1 MQMKPNSTLRRFQAG
16 FSLMELLIVMVI
28 IVVLVAIGIPISKN
42 MRANAQRNQCLQQV
56 RSWGVAIAGY
66 AADHDGRVQWRNWA
80 QISWVEADAS
90 PYNHYWTGGSI
101 SFEDRQDE
109 GAFANQLRMRR
120 CPATPMVDKTKNPT
134 PNYSMI
140 RPTYN
145 GTIVSEIVYPLSRLR
160 NPSRF
165 IMMIEALDN
174 NGNTPIIS
182 GAELATKV
190 KPLTQK
196 GTLLRHNTFT
206 VNTLFGDYSVR
217 PMTWKE
223 LEKGSAYWTQ
233 M

>member
-1 MQMKPNSTLRRFQAG
+1 MQIKPYPTFRRLQEG
-16 FSLMELLIVMVI
+16 FSLMELLVVMVI
-28 IVVLVAIGIPISKN
+28 IVVLVAIGIPVSKN

-56 RSWGVAIAGY
+56 RAWGVAIAGY
-66 AADHDGRVQWRNWA
+66 AADHDGKVIWKNWA
-80 QISWVEADAS
+80 QISWDETGAS

-101 SFEDRQDE
+101 SFEDRKDE
-109 GAFANQLRMRR
+109 GAFTVQLAMRH
-120 CPATPMVDKTKNPT
+120 CPSVYHDKSSGKNPSPT
-134 PNYSMI
+134 YAMT

-145 GTIVSEIVYPLSRLR
+145 GTIVGNDYPLSRLR

-165 IMMIEALDN
+165 IMMIEALEN
-174 NGNTPIIS
+174 SGTPIAGGS
-182 GAELATKV
+182 EFATKV

-196 GTLLRHNTFT
+196 GALLRHNTYT

-223 LEKGSAYWTQ
+223 VEKGTAYWTE